1 LQVDQARLDAYR
13 TMPPAVVAG
22 LAMQELASK
31 LQKIEHLNL
40 GPDMLG
46 PLLAGLMS
54 AGTRKLEADGGR

>member
-1 LQVDQARLDAYR
+1 
-13 TMPPAVVAG
+13 MPPAGFIAG
-22 LAMQELASK
+22 PDME
-31 LQKIEHLNL
+31 